1 VYRLTVNGIRY
12 ESKRQDSIAMRK
24 NSLALDN
31 AQKVQQLVER
41 NAGTRRIAVRERS
54 GSERFLKRLIDSFVS
69 LCVMVLGFPFLLA
82 IAVLIKI
89 TSKGPVFFT
98 QARIGEY
105 GKVFTMFKFRTMKT
119 NCDDSLH
126 REFTRDFIQGEVLK
140 STLDERESSVY
151 KLKNDPRVTAVGNF
165 LRRTSLDEIP
175 QFINILK
182 GEMSIV
188 GPRPPLV
195 YEYEYYEDWHKLRL
209 TVKPGLTG
217 LWQVSGRS
225 SVPFHEMVMLDLYYI
240 ENWSLLL
247 DTKIMLQTVPVML
260 VGIGGY

>member
-1 VYRLTVNGIRY
+1 MI
-12 ESKRQDSIAMRK
+12 K
-24 NSLALDN
+24 NSLALDSTYKDQHL
-31 AQKVQQLVER
+31 AER
-41 NAGTRRIAVRERS
+41 DSGKPRITIRERS
-54 GSERFLKRLIDSFVS
+54 RCERFLKRFIDLSISLFV
-69 LCVMVLGFPFLLA
+69 VIVGFPFLF
-82 IAVLIKI
+82 AVALLIKI

-98 QARIGEY
+98 QERIGEQ
-105 GKVFTMFKFRTMKT
+105 GNDFTLYKFRTMKT

-126 REFTRDFIQGEVLK
+126 REFTRSFIQGQLPK
-140 STLDERESSVY
+140 SALDEKESSQY
-151 KLKNDPRVTAVGNF
+151 KLKDDPRVTAVGNF

-175 QFINILK
+175 QFINVLR

-240 ENWSLLL
+240 EHWSLRL
-247 DTKIMLQTVPVML
+247 DTRIMLQTVPVML
-260 VGIGGY
+260 VGTGGF

>member
-1 VYRLTVNGIRY
+1 
-12 ESKRQDSIAMRK
+12 MRK
-24 NSLALDN
+24 NSLALDS

-41 NAGTRRIAVRERS
+41 NSGTPRIVVRERS
-54 GSERFLKRLIDSFVS
+54 GSERFLKRLIDSCAS
-69 LCVMVLGFPFLLA
+69 LCVLVLGFPFLFA
-82 IAVLIKI
+82 IALLIKL

-98 QARIGEY
+98 QARIGEN
-105 GKVFTMFKFRTMKT
+105 GRTFTMYKFRTMKT
-119 NCDDSLH
+119 DCDDSLH
-126 REFTRDFIQGEVLK
+126 REFTRNFIQGEVPK
-140 STLDERESSVY
+140 STLDELESSVY

-182 GEMSIV
+182 GEMSMV
-188 GPRPPLV
+188 GPRPPLA

-260 VGIGGY
+260 VGTGGY

>member
-1 VYRLTVNGIRY
+1 
-12 ESKRQDSIAMRK
+12 MRK
-24 NSLALDN
+24 NSLALDSTYKDRHR
-31 AQKVQQLVER
+31 AESDS
-41 NAGTRRIAVRERS
+41 GTPRITVRERS
-54 GSERFLKRLIDSFVS
+54 GCERFLKRFIDLSSSLLVLIV
-69 LCVMVLGFPFLLA
+69 GFPFLF
-82 IAVLIKI
+82 AVALLIKL

-98 QARIGEY
+98 QERIREY
-105 GKVFTMFKFRTMKT
+105 GTVFTLYKFRTMKT

-126 REFTRDFIQGEVLK
+126 REFTRSFIQGQLPK
-140 STLDERESSVY
+140 STLDEKESSPY
-151 KLKNDPRVTAVGNF
+151 KLKDDPRVTAVGNF

-175 QFINILK
+175 QFINVLR

-188 GPRPPLV
+188 GPRPPLA

-240 ENWSLLL
+240 ENWSLRL

-260 VGIGGY
+260 VGTGGH